1 MVVSHR
7 TEHQQVKMFAF
18 EMHPGITL
26 NEEMD
31 RWITTFNKQITK
43 RTILISSLLD
53 F

>member
-1 MVVSHR
+1 MVASHR

-18 EMHPGITL
+18 EMHPEITL

-31 RWITTFNKQITK
+31 RRITFNKQITK